1 MQNKKPRM
9 RANRNPWFPGIME
22 EAYRQRYTERD
33 IMDWICGLKNNEIA
47 IMPHL
52 FLQVNLKILDKPE
65 MVKPFSEKLLL
76 SIFLDFVK
84 TEVKRG
90 MN

>member
-1 MQNKKPRM
+1 M

-33 IMDWICGLKNNEIA
+33 IMDWICGFINNKIA

-52 FLQVNLKILDKPE
+52 FLQVNSTILDKFE
-65 MVKPFSEKLLL
+65 WVKPFSEKFLF
-76 SIFLDFVK
+76 SIFQDVVK
-84 TEVKRG
+84 NKEDPG